1 MAKVVWA
8 PGISTVSGALSKIN
22 KKSAHAADMQ
32 MLLATHR
39 KAATTSPDCNR
50 LYLRGIKS
58 VTRSTPVTADE
69 QLVRTRFAAVA
80 RAVNQ
85 RKNDLSKIAADK
97 AAFEAQKDAP
107 NGKKTMR
114 SYLWMVCDAELG

>member
-1 MAKVVWA
+1 
-8 PGISTVSGALSKIN
+8 
-22 KKSAHAADMQ
+22 

-39 KAATTSPDCNR
+39 VAATTSKDCNR
-50 LYLRGIKS
+50 LYLREATKR
-58 VTRSTPVTADE
+58 TTPVTADE

-85 RKNDLSKIAADK
+85 RRNDLSKIASDK

-114 SYLWMVCDAELG
+114 SYLWMICDAELG